1 MVPALSPT
9 SALKIEH
16 ELKFVGIEI
25 EKVVELIGAQGG
37 ALLRLRHLLRRR
49 TFDIPGEP
57 RGTFVRV
64 RDEGDR
70 ITLTLKKQY
79 QPDGE
84 VYELEECV
92 ESFEVTAQLLESMGM
107 LPATYEENY
116 REVYQLA
123 HALITVD
130 TWPGLESF
138 IEVEAESADDLA
150 LACQQLQLPQA
161 QGLKGPVDVVYK
173 SKGID
178 ITGIKTLTFDVLP
191 PHCSATGASS
201 SSLSTAVAV
210 SHTCASGSASS

>member
-84 VYELEECV
+84 VYELE
-92 ESFEVTAQLLESMGM
+92 
-107 LPATYEENY
+107 
-116 REVYQLA
+116 
-123 HALITVD
+123 
-130 TWPGLESF
+130 
-138 IEVEAESADDLA
+138 
-150 LACQQLQLPQA
+150 
-161 QGLKGPVDVVYK
+161 
-173 SKGID
+173 
-178 ITGIKTLTFDVLP
+178 
-191 PHCSATGASS
+191 
-201 SSLSTAVAV
+201 
-210 SHTCASGSASS
+210 